1 MSDTNHNGIK
11 SERLYT
17 SLKEIIRLNDPV
29 KGIQNT
35 SVSPADLLDE
45 LITHILHTIPNELF
59 QLSQKKDELLFDRSL
74 SRLEQLCAY
83 LQEEFKTKG
92 TVPFTMLRISELC
105 FDPLKYFK
113 VFELAKFVNALEK
126 CCLVKSPLE
135 FGDSNESDGGDGS
148 GNVCRDTYEVVSL
161 EKIPWLGSDEDQGKD
176 RDQCQSQGANGK
188 ENMDMGEFIKKI
200 DGIMNLNYN
209 LRVLDGE
216 DEMENNGKVDID
228 GDIAGFINDDDVRF
242 EEYYGDDI
250 EEDMD
255 DGLDQDFTGKTE
267 NQIMEEGVFDEIDD
281 GDEDD
286 EDYVVSSED
295 EDDDIDDEE
304 DTEDGEGD
312 KEEEEQKLEAQQEKE
327 GKDVHEEL
335 GNTDMHKNEDLNED
349 LPLTPRKRRTFTSD
363 DSLTLGTPTAVEGNM
378 GNDKESDNTH
388 EDATIDDTSTTPKKP
403 KIDLPQGD
411 HSTNNAANDGSIDKV
426 RTDVTENVTGT
437 PKELT

>member
-1 MSDTNHNGIK
+1 MGVM
-11 SERLYT
+11 EEMVLGMFA
-17 SLKEIIRLNDPV
+17 EILTRWFRWRRFHGWGAI
-29 KGIQNT
+29 
-35 SVSPADLLDE
+35 
-45 LITHILHTIPNELF
+45 
-59 QLSQKKDELLFDRSL
+59 
-74 SRLEQLCAY
+74 
-83 LQEEFKTKG
+83 
-92 TVPFTMLRISELC
+92 
-105 FDPLKYFK
+105 
-113 VFELAKFVNALEK
+113 
-126 CCLVKSPLE
+126 
-135 FGDSNESDGGDGS
+135 
-148 GNVCRDTYEVVSL
+148 
-161 EKIPWLGSDEDQGKD
+161 EDQGKD
-176 RDQCQSQGANGK
+176 RDQCQGQGANGK

-200 DGIMNLNYN
+200 DGIMSLNYN

-228 GDIAGFINDDDVRF
+228 GDIAGFINDDDVRI
-242 EEYYGDDI
+242 EEYYEDDI

-267 NQIMEEGVFDEIDD
+267 NQIAEEGVFDEIDD

-304 DTEDGEGD
+304 GTEDGEGD
-312 KEEEEQKLEAQQEKE
+312 KEEEEQKLEVQQEKE
-327 GKDVHEEL
+327 GKDVHERL
-335 GNTDMHKNEDLNED
+335 DNTDMHKNEDLNGD

-388 EDATIDDTSTTPKKP
+388 EDATVDDISTTPKKP

-426 RTDVTENVTGT
+426 RTDVTKNVTGT
-437 PKELT
+437 PKKPT